1 MKQINEPDLAEIKK
15 CLTEINHLVLSKKW
29 LSQNSKKNL
38 LADVAKIERLLGTD
52 LIEIDTNQK
61 EGERITGS
69 KTLIKG

>member
-15 CLTEINHLVLSKKW
+15 CLNEINQLVLSKKW
-29 LSQNSKKNL
+29 LNQNSKKKL
-38 LADVAKIERLLGTD
+38 CAYISIIERLLVTNPKK
-52 LIEIDTNQK
+52 IDTDQK